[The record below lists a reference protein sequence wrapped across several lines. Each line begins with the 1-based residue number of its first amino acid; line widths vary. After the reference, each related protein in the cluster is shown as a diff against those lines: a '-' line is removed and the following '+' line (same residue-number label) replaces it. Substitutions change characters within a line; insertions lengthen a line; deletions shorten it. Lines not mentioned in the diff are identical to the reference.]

1 VALNWPLVGRG
12 RLCRRALDINRPADT
27 GLRRRL
33 FATTCLKND
42 AVQLAGLRS
51 QTGIMSAI
59 DMTPFN
65 GGVQI
70 NIALGLYGRG
80 GYGLRRVC
88 AGVTTSALES
98 FCAPVRRSRL
108 RFATNLG
115 VEGPT
120 TAQTGRIVKHFQEIR
135 CSGKSL
141 SGNGLRYILHVVSRK
156 IAEIDRVN
164 RGVWLF
170 YVPQARGGVNI
181 PEVVLGDT

>member
-1 VALNWPLVGRG
+1 MALNWPLVGRG

-65 GGVQI
+65 GVFRSTLR
-70 NIALGLYGRG
+70 LGCTEGEG
-80 GYGLRRVC
+80 TGFAACAQELRPVH
-88 AGVTTSALES
+88 SS